1 MSFEKYFK
9 DIGIATA
16 RLSIEMGVAHRR
28 KSINVSLALIAT
40 STPTGLPTTVALLP
54 IFVANTIIITNGMGF
69 TFRRAVKCSTVA
81 VMKSMDV
88 TSSTSAANIP
98 DISIRIIISF
108 FGLLPTLFRIFS
120 SRCSKKCLQ
129 YGILVNILLGGFN
142 LIPAFPLDVGRILR
156 SALVRWKRDYDQS
169 TKIAAKIG
177 IAISYGF
184 MGFGFISML
193 FGSSIGGIWCCL

>member
-1 MSFEKYFK
+1 MPINNIQGSLNDGFLSPILPVVSMLFVCTCSACPNFFMSFEKYFK

-16 RLSIEMGVAHRR
+16 RPSIEMGVAHRR

-40 STPTGLPTTVALLP
+40 STPMGYPLLWRCLP

-142 LIPAFPLDVGRILR
+142 HFH
-156 SALVRWKRDYDQS
+156 
-169 TKIAAKIG
+169 
-177 IAISYGF
+177 
-184 MGFGFISML
+184 
-193 FGSSIGGIWCCL
+193 